1 MPERTEILFQVCA
14 KVLELPVES
23 VAENLVPS
31 DVPSWDSMKHI
42 MLIMAVEEKFGLN
55 LTDRQMASIGGVE
68 DLIHLIE
75 EPDSNG

>member
-1 MPERTEILFQVCA
+1 
-14 KVLELPVES
+14 
-23 VAENLVPS
+23 
-31 DVPSWDSMKHI
+31 MKHI